1 MNYCAICPFVF
12 ISVGVASVFVALMTH
27 SSNSGSSDSDAIAG
41 IWVGIIIFLT
51 VIQLI
56 MVCLWPF
63 LGPIIFLSV
72 ILNLDT
78 RTEYYKFDLYYG
90 NDLPALNST
99 GEFNQTEL
107 AQLNRATQHILQTS
121 PVGMDN
127 WPSED
132 DPELDSVI
140 KTLFEFP
147 GLEIINGTRV
157 GGWPKEAPNGVPGLV
172 DGVLMREAGW
182 CGTAGADLP
191 DFINFLYQGVGDS
204 SDSQGVFSN
213 YKLPGAGGYDN
224 CTSMFYYT
232 ATPSA
237 NNEFYDVKGMPA
249 TYCQDGATMPECCD
263 IVTNLAA
270 SSTAVSIVLCLLGM
284 FITLSITG
292 KTGKWHSLI
301 GMCPLLISLPS
312 LALGWLVYN
321 KS

>member
-1 MNYCAICPFVF
+1 MKGESGKDADFMNYCAICPFVF
-12 ISVGVASVFVALMTH
+12 ISIGVASVFIALMTH
-27 SSNSGSSDSDAIAG
+27 GSNSGSSDGEGLAG
-41 IWVGIIIFLT
+41 IWAGIIIFLT
-51 VIQLI
+51 VMQLI

-99 GEFNQTEL
+99 GEFNRTEL

-157 GGWPKEAPNGVPGLV
+157 GGWPKEAPRSFQETLCKLTEGFPEGFREIPGR
-172 DGVLMREAGW
+172 DFVLG
-182 CGTAGADLP
+182 GLP
-191 DFINFLYQGVGDS
+191 W
-204 SDSQGVFSN
+204 
-213 YKLPGAGGYDN
+213 
-224 CTSMFYYT
+224 
-232 ATPSA
+232 
-237 NNEFYDVKGMPA
+237 
-249 TYCQDGATMPECCD
+249 
-263 IVTNLAA
+263 
-270 SSTAVSIVLCLLGM
+270 LG
-284 FITLSITG
+284 S
-292 KTGKWHSLI
+292 
-301 GMCPLLISLPS
+301 
-312 LALGWLVYN
+312 ALGWPFLA
-321 KS
+321 